1 MSAPGQIARFGG
13 VARPEG
19 DDDAET
25 SQGHGTLNNGEV
37 GFEEET
43 TEKPKST
50 HRVS

>member
-25 SQGHGTLNNGEV
+25 SQGLGTQNNGEV
-37 GFEEET
+37 GLEEEN
-43 TEKPKST
+43 TEKPMST
-50 HRVS
+50 QRVS